1 MKKTR
6 KLIMVLLALTVAVS
20 LCACGGGNGEKV
32 QKEASGNEISGNS
45 PADSSV
51 DGENDIY
58 LFDYELTFDFRTD
71 TDGVMISGII
81 FCPSP
86 RVGKGRDTDG
96 VMISGIK
103 DETTKNMTFPQT
115 RVSKYNDP
123 MPVLGIYEWAF
134 RDNTVI
140 ENVIIPD
147 FCYQIQNSAFSGCT
161 NLSGVE
167 IGSGVW
173 LIGNS
178 AFYGCSSL
186 KSARLPDALDTL
198 GSAAFQACTSLES
211 ITVPEKV
218 TVLDET
224 LFSGCGALKSVS
236 LPSGITEI
244 KLYAFAGCSSLETIT
259 FAGTTA
265 QWEAIIKDSEWSPDE
280 HPFEV
285 ACSDGTLQID
295 GSGSIAS

>member
-58 LFDYELTFDFRTD
+58 LFDYELTFDFRT
-71 TDGVMISGII
+71 
-81 FCPSP
+81 
-86 RVGKGRDTDG
+86 DTDG

>member
-6 KLIMVLLALTVAVS
+6 KLIMVLLALAVAVS

-32 QKEASGNEISGNS
+32 QKEAAGNEISGNS

-58 LFDYELTFDFRTD
+58 LFDYELTFDSRTD
-71 TDGVMISGII
+71 TDGG
-81 FCPSP
+81 
-86 RVGKGRDTDG
+86 
-96 VMISGIK
+96 MISGIK

-147 FCYQIQNSAFSGCT
+147 SCYQIQNSAFSGCT

-218 TVLDET
+218 TVLDEM

>member
-1 MKKTR
+1 MSFR
-6 KLIMVLLALTVAVS
+6 PAAPRCS
-20 LCACGGGNGEKV
+20 LPGRTA
-32 QKEASGNEISGNS
+32 NS
-45 PADSSV
+45 P
-51 DGENDIY
+51 
-58 LFDYELTFDFRTD
+58 
-71 TDGVMISGII
+71 
-81 FCPSP
+81 CP
-86 RVGKGRDTDG
+86 
-96 VMISGIK
+96 I
-103 DETTKNMTFPQT
+103 
-115 RVSKYNDP
+115 
-123 MPVLGIYEWAF
+123 
-134 RDNTVI
+134 
-140 ENVIIPD
+140 
-147 FCYQIQNSAFSGCT
+147 
-161 NLSGVE
+161 
-167 IGSGVW
+167 
-173 LIGNS
+173 
-178 AFYGCSSL
+178 

-218 TVLDET
+218 TVLDEM